1 MKNLRTIY
9 LENNSRIDPIEKSV
23 AYIRKT
29 NKYHKDQ
36 NIQFKNKENETK
48 SRQTKLSLRF
58 HIDKVKRVYVV
69 NRIMCLTVEP
79 TSLTQ
84 RINLKTLLNFVRV
97 LFGFDLDFLIP
108 ISPSRIFRKIKTK
121 ETDA

>member
-1 MKNLRTIY
+1 MKQKEMKNLRTIY
-9 LENNSRIDPIEKSV
+9 LDPIEKSV

-48 SRQTKLSLRF
+48 SHQTKLSLRF
-58 HIDKVKRVYVV
+58 HIDKVERVYVV